1 MAQGSYLKHFPKP
14 LLDDLLKNRWIPIVG
29 AGFSLNATVPQGETV
44 PLWEDLGKALAKDLG
59 DYSYSGALDTTSAYA
74 HQFSRA
80 KLVERLFEL
89 LLVDKAS
96 PGEAHRAF
104 CSVQFDV
111 VCTTNFDFLLERQY
125 ERSPRYCLPILEED
139 QLSVN
144 ALSIENRD
152 ARRDDLSVTLLK
164 VHGDLH
170 HPQRLVVT
178 EEDYD
183 LFLQH
188 YPLLATYLS
197 NLLIERTA
205 VLVGLD

>member
-1 MAQGSYLKHFPKP
+1 MTQQTYLRHFPKP
-14 LLDDLLKNRWIPIVG
+14 LLDDLIKNRWIPIVG
-29 AGFSLNATVPQGETV
+29 AGFSLNAVAPEGKSV
-44 PLWEDLGKALAKDLG
+44 PLWEELGKALAKDLG
-59 DYSYSGALDTTSAYA
+59 DYSYSGALDTASAYA
-74 HQFSRA
+74 HEYSRA
-80 KLVERLFEL
+80 RLVERLFEL
-89 LLVDKAS
+89 LLVDQAS

-111 VCTTNFDFLLERQY
+111 ICTTNFDFLLERQY
-125 ERSPRYCLPILEED
+125 ERSPRYCLPILDEE

-144 ALSIENRD
+144 APSAGYRD

-183 LFLQH
+183 LFLQRH
-188 YPLLATYLS
+188 PLLATYLS
-197 NLLIERTA
+197 SLLI
-205 VLVGLD
+205 